1 MAEHTEQLTQR
12 VRELQ
17 HENEAQHRRVRLLSA
32 ERQRLETQVSNLA
45 RLCSASVRLREAQTD
60 SELMTTFE
68 EIIKDLIGSEAF
80 AVFELESGATALSL
94 LGCMGVDSELL
105 RRVPLEDGPLARV
118 VQQGRSWV
126 SETPPADALALSA
139 CIPLKLGTRVLG
151 VIAIFRLLPHKACF
165 EAADHVLFDMLETQG
180 GMALHCVRCP
190 TVKPP
195 LAGGS

>member
-1 MAEHTEQLTQR
+1 MTEHTEQLTQR
-12 VRELQ
+12 VQQLQ
-17 HENEAQHRRVRLLSA
+17 HENEAQHRRVRVLSA

-45 RLCSASVRLREAQTD
+45 RLCSASIRLREAQTD
-60 SELMTTFE
+60 SELMATFE

-80 AVFELESGATALSL
+80 AVFELEADASALSL
-94 LGCMGVDSELL
+94 RGCMGVDPELL
-105 RRVPLEDGPLARV
+105 RRVPLQDSPLARV
-118 VQQGRSWV
+118 VQQARRWV
-126 SETPPADALALSA
+126 CDTPSADALALSA
-139 CIPLKLGTRVLG
+139 CIPLKVGPRVLG
-151 VIAIFRLLPHKACF
+151 VIAIFRLLPHKACL